1 MNIITEVAAIH
12 NDNEWLV
19 IFLVLPASIIFCV
32 WFLVSRLRWRERIE
46 TSICTALGASILFTF
61 IVLMFS
67 ALVYEEYSL
76 DSDVAL
82 KAMESCGYEHIEVS
96 SYGWS
101 AYKDNQKVEGNIDL
115 VGETYLVLGEGKCN

>member
-19 IFLVLPASIIFCV
+19 IFLVLPASIVFCV
-32 WFLVSRLRWRERIE
+32 WFLVSRLRCRERIK
-46 TSICTALGASILFTF
+46 TSIFTALGASVLFTF

>member
-32 WFLVSRLRWRERIE
+32 WFLVSRLRCRERIK
-46 TSICTALGASILFTF
+46 TSIFTALGASVLFTF

-67 ALVYEEYSL
+67 SLVYEKYSI
-76 DSDVAL
+76 DSDATVE
-82 KAMESCGYEHIEVS
+82 AMESCGYEHIEVS

>member
-12 NDNEWLV
+12 NHNEWLV
-19 IFLVLPASIIFCV
+19 IFLVLAASIVFCV

-46 TSICTALGASILFTF
+46 TSIFTALGVSVLFTF

-76 DSDVAL
+76 DSDAAL